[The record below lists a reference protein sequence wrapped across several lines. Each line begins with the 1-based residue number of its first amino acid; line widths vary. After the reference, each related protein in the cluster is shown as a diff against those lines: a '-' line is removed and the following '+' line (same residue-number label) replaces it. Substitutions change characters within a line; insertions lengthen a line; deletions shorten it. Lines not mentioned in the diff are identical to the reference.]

1 MLPLLALL
9 AAPPSTPAV
18 PMEIHGEVRMRAE
31 TLANL
36 DFDEALD
43 SGPLGGDGERFL
55 LRSRLGVEGRPT
67 DLFKV
72 YVQIQ
77 DSRLFGQ
84 EATTATNTQNLDL
97 HQGWLEIEAP
107 EDVPLSL
114 RVGRMELSY
123 GDQRLIGAFNWD
135 NVGRAFDGAVA
146 RWNPGAFRLDAFWT
160 RLHVDPKSEF
170 ARALGDDFMGL
181 YGTFSSEKL
190 TIDAYVLGLYDRGG
204 RIVDDEGVA
213 QLRFPGGGEMRL
225 YTPGVRVDAKPL
237 PGFRFNGEAALQ
249 FGKRGDLDI
258 QAWAFHVAADWTA
271 SVAMSPKI
279 LVGYNRASGDSDPN
293 DGEWGT
299 FENLF
304 PTNHDKY
311 GLIDLAAWKN
321 LSDFYVGAAFQP
333 VEPVVLAATV
343 HWLARANDGDTFY
356 RANGTPLRPLAVART
371 TDAMKVGTEL
381 DLTANWAMGKGLGTL
396 LGWSKIWAGDFM
408 DATTPGGEAANPG
421 FGYLQLTGAF

>member
-9 AAPPSTPAV
+9 ATPPSTPALPV
-18 PMEIHGEVRMRAE
+18 EVHGEVRMRAE
-31 TLANL
+31 TLSNL
-36 DFDEALD
+36 DLD
-43 SGPLGGDGERFL
+43 DSLSSGPLGGDGERFL
-55 LRSRLGVEGRPT
+55 LRTRLGVEGRPT

-84 EATTATNTQNLDL
+84 EATTATNLQNLDL
-97 HQGWLEIEAP
+97 HQGWLEIVAP
-107 EDVPLSL
+107 DEIPLSL

-146 RWNPGAFRLDAFWT
+146 RWTTGPFRLDAFWT
-160 RLHVDPKSEF
+160 RLHVDPDKEF

-181 YGTFSSEKL
+181 YGTFASDKL

-204 RIVDDEGVA
+204 RLVNEEGLET
-213 QLRFPGGGEMRL
+213 LRFPGGGEMHL

-237 PGFRFNGEAALQ
+237 PGLHFNGEVALQ
-249 FGKRGDLDI
+249 FGKRGDLDVE
-258 QAWAFHVAADWTA
+258 AWAFHTSADWTA
-271 SVAMSPKI
+271 PVAMAPRF
-279 LVGYNRASGDSDPN
+279 LVGYDRASGDSDPG
-293 DGEWGT
+293 DGTWGT

-333 VEPVVLAATV
+333 VEPVVIAATV

-356 RANGTPLRPLAVART
+356 RANGTPLRPLAVARI
-371 TDAMKVGTEL
+371 TDAMNVGTEL
-381 DLTANWAMGKGLGTL
+381 DLTATWVMGKGLGAL
-396 LGWSKIWAGDFM
+396 LGWSKLWAGDFL
-408 DATTPGGEAANPG
+408 DETTPGGEAANPG
-421 FGYLQLTGAF
+421 FGYLQLTGWF